1 MSLPTLLDNPSAH
14 LLTRRAP
21 SDVPGRARTAAGFV
35 LAAARLHPEEGGDK
49 DPLPPTRPSKAAR
62 CRSTAVTAPDPGEG
76 VAEPAPAGSG
86 PPRSGR
92 LARARGGNWPC
103 DDDVCTR
110 PAQSAS
116 PIRGRAGGRAAGGES
131 IVPCRSRGRRRAR
144 PAYTRPVDGFDQE
157 EDGGGARVREIS
169 DARGRRGRGS
179 DRGRRG
185 RFLLPAPGG
194 PSMAE
199 AVMRGAGFDPGK
211 PECQET
217 RGRQW
222 EGGEGGSRKTTRE
235 EKVEE
240 GERRAL
246 PGLPRAAGVDPP
258 ARGGAGLEPG
268 T

>member
-1 MSLPTLLDNPSAH
+1 MSALSSESAPPRV
-14 LLTRRAP
+14 LT
-21 SDVPGRARTAAGFV
+21 DG
-35 LAAARLHPEEGGDK
+35 AAALVPIDGALIPDSFSRK
-49 DPLPPTRPSKAAR
+49 RTRGAR
-62 CRSTAVTAPDPGEG
+62 
-76 VAEPAPAGSG
+76 
-86 PPRSGR
+86 
-92 LARARGGNWPC
+92 
-103 DDDVCTR
+103 
-110 PAQSAS
+110 
-116 PIRGRAGGRAAGGES
+116 
-131 IVPCRSRGRRRAR
+131 
-144 PAYTRPVDGFDQE
+144 RPVRGP
-157 EDGGGARVREIS
+157 GRVREIS